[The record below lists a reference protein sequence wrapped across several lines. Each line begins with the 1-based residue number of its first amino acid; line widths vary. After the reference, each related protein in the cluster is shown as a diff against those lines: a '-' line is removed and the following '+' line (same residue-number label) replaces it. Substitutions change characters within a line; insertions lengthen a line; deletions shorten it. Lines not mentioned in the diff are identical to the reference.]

1 MWNMIWPLLIVVG
14 ANTIYNIST
23 KSTPSDVNAFAS
35 LATSYFI
42 AMLGSVVMFFF
53 TADSKNLL
61 MEISKT
67 NWSALALGIAIVGLE
82 FGYICIYRAGWKI
95 GVASLVANI
104 SLACVLLLIG
114 LFVYKE
120 VITLKQLLGMGICA
134 IGLMLIVKGKIRSL
148 DMRDLIYV
156 LCCHYLGEN

>member
-23 KSTPSDVNAFAS
+23 KSTPSDVNTFAS
-35 LATSYFI
+35 LAMSYFI
-42 AMLGSVVMFFF
+42 ATIGSVLMFFL
-53 TADSKNLL
+53 TSDSKNLL
-61 MEISKT
+61 VEISKT

-114 LFVYKE
+114 LFVY
-120 VITLKQLLGMGICA
+120 
-134 IGLMLIVKGKIRSL
+134 
-148 DMRDLIYV
+148 
-156 LCCHYLGEN
+156 

>member
-23 KSTPSDVNAFAS
+23 KSTPSDVNTFAS

-42 AMLGSVVMFFF
+42 AMLGSVVMFFL
-53 TADSKNLL
+53 TSDSKNLL
-61 MEISKT
+61 VEVSKT

-95 GVASLVANI
+95 GVASLLANI
-104 SLACVLLLIG
+104 SLACVLLLVG

-134 IGLMLIVKGKIRSL
+134 IGLMLIVK
-148 DMRDLIYV
+148 
-156 LCCHYLGEN
+156 

>member
-1 MWNMIWPLLIVVG
+1 MWNMIWPLLVVVG

-42 AMLGSVVMFFF
+42 AMLGSVVMFFL
-53 TADSKNLL
+53 TSDSKNLL
-61 MEISKT
+61 VEISKT

-104 SLACVLLLIG
+104 SLACVLLLVG

-134 IGLMLIVKGKIRSL
+134 IGLMLIVK
-148 DMRDLIYV
+148 
-156 LCCHYLGEN
+156 

>member
-1 MWNMIWPLLIVVG
+1 MWNMIWPVLIGVG

-23 KSTPSDVNAFAS
+23 KSTPGDVNAFAS

-42 AMLGSVVMFFF
+42 ATIGSVVMFFL
-53 TADSKNLL
+53 TSDSKNLL
-61 MEISKT
+61 VEISKS
-67 NWSALALGIAIVGLE
+67 NWSALALGVAIVGLE
-82 FGYICIYRAGWKI
+82 FGYICLYRAGWKI

-134 IGLMLIVKGKIRSL
+134 IGLMLIVK
-148 DMRDLIYV
+148 
-156 LCCHYLGEN
+156 

>member
-1 MWNMIWPLLIVVG
+1 MIWPLLIVVG

-42 AMLGSVVMFFF
+42 AMLGSVVMFFI
-53 TADSKNLL
+53 TSDSKNLL
-61 MEISKT
+61 VEVSKT

-134 IGLMLIVKGKIRSL
+134 IGLMLIVK
-148 DMRDLIYV
+148 
-156 LCCHYLGEN
+156 

>member
-1 MWNMIWPLLIVVG
+1 
-14 ANTIYNIST
+14 
-23 KSTPSDVNAFAS
+23 
-35 LATSYFI
+35 
-42 AMLGSVVMFFF
+42 MFFL
-53 TADSKNLL
+53 TSDSKNLL
-61 MEISKT
+61 VELSKT

-134 IGLMLIVKGKIRSL
+134 IGLMLIVK
-148 DMRDLIYV
+148 
-156 LCCHYLGEN
+156 

>member
-1 MWNMIWPLLIVVG
+1 MWNMIWPLLVVVG

-35 LATSYFI
+35 LAASYFI
-42 AMLGSVVMFFF
+42 AMLGSVVMFFL

-61 MEISKT
+61 VEISKT
-67 NWSALALGIAIVGLE
+67 NWSALALGVAIVGLE

-120 VITLKQLLGMGICA
+120 VITLKQFIGMGICA
-134 IGLMLIVKGKIRSL
+134 IGLMLIVK
-148 DMRDLIYV
+148 
-156 LCCHYLGEN
+156 

>member
-1 MWNMIWPLLIVVG
+1 MIWPLLIVVG

-42 AMLGSVVMFFF
+42 AMLGSVVMFFL
-53 TADSKNLL
+53 TSDSKNLL
-61 MEISKT
+61 VEVSKT

-134 IGLMLIVKGKIRSL
+134 VGLMLIVK
-148 DMRDLIYV
+148 
-156 LCCHYLGEN
+156 

>member
-23 KSTPSDVNAFAS
+23 KSTPSDVNGFAS

-42 AMLGSVVMFFF
+42 AMIGSVVMFFL

-61 MEISKT
+61 VEISKT

-104 SLACVLLLIG
+104 SLACVLLLVG

-120 VITLKQLLGMGICA
+120 VITLKQLFGMGICA
-134 IGLMLIVKGKIRSL
+134 IGLMLIVK
-148 DMRDLIYV
+148 
-156 LCCHYLGEN
+156 